1 MTTGKLT
8 QEKLD
13 MMNKQNDMI
22 SNKRNT
28 NKQQTLMDEAKA
40 NMKYMNKNK
49 DKINK
54 QSDDIINAIKSTPA
68 KTTDTKPTDK
78 PNRKAIAERN
88 KKLIEELNTTISK
101 GDNTMTN
108 TLNEYELYING
119 NLTNREFKDFQQVRT
134 VSMQDQYAN
143 NNGIGRTANRMIQAN
158 KELVTLTSHDSSLI
172 KPSFSKP
179 LLLTQDAPQ
188 SLREV
193 IHVTDLDNINST
205 VLLDYVSREVAEAE
219 YEGLTEVDLK
229 AHEIDFKY
237 HGERLIAEVSDTIV
251 FSNDVGYL
259 DETIKTT
266 LKNALIDKEMQLIT
280 GEAIVTEHGHDNS
293 YMNLYRTV
301 NPIKQVTG
309 TTVLESITNAV
320 NDLHRS
326 VQALSTLAINNE
338 DYIKLMKEL
347 GSIGLGSIDLKAY
360 FGITN
365 IIVNSYIKAP
375 VVGNFKCLHAN
386 YKFNQFEF
394 YKNKPKSGICSF
406 VLSYI
411 YDMNFIPMAFRI
423 AKVG

>member
-13 MMNKQNDMI
+13 MLNKQNDMT

-68 KTTDTKPTDK
+68 KPTDTKPTDK

-88 KKLIEELNTTISK
+88 QKLMNELNTTISK

-108 TLNEYELYING
+108 TLNEYELYISG
-119 NLTNREFKDFQQVRT
+119 KLSSKDFEDFQQVRT

-143 NNGIGRTANRMIQAN
+143 NNGIGRTANRMLQAN
-158 KELVTLTSHDSSLI
+158 KEQVTLTSHDSSLI
-172 KPSFSKP
+172 KPSFTKP

-188 SLREV
+188 SLRSV
-193 IHVTDLDNINST
+193 MQVTDLKDLKST
-205 VLLDYVSREVAEAE
+205 VLLDYVSRDVAK

-229 AHEIDFKY
+229 AHEIDFSY
-237 HGERLIAEVSDTIV
+237 HGERALAEVSDTV
-251 FSNDVGYL
+251 VYCNDVAYL
-259 DETIKTT
+259 DEAINTN
-266 LKNALIDKEMQLIT
+266 LMNALIDKEMRLIT
-280 GEAIVTEHGHDNS
+280 GEVSKNVGDRDNS
-293 YMNLYRTV
+293 YMNLYRTN
-301 NPIKQVTG
+301 NPIKQVAG
-309 TTVLESITNAV
+309 ATVLEAITKAV

-326 VQALSTLAINNE
+326 VRPLSTLAINND

-347 GSIGLGSIDLKAY
+347 ASIGLGSIDLKAY
-360 FGITN
+360 FGISN
-365 IIVNSYIKAP
+365 IIVNPYIKAP
-375 VVGNFKCLHAN
+375 VVGNFKGLHAN
-386 YKFNQFEF
+386 YSFGQFEF
-394 YKNKPKSGICSF
+394 HKNEPKAGICTF

-411 YDMNFIPMAFRI
+411 YDINFIPMLFRI

>member
-1 MTTGKLT
+1 
-8 QEKLD
+8 
-13 MMNKQNDMI
+13 
-22 SNKRNT
+22 
-28 NKQQTLMDEAKA
+28 
-40 NMKYMNKNK
+40 
-49 DKINK
+49 
-54 QSDDIINAIKSTPA
+54 
-68 KTTDTKPTDK
+68 
-78 PNRKAIAERN
+78 
-88 KKLIEELNTTISK
+88 
-101 GDNTMTN
+101 
-108 TLNEYELYING
+108 
-119 NLTNREFKDFQQVRT
+119 
-134 VSMQDQYAN
+134 
-143 NNGIGRTANRMIQAN
+143 MIQAN
-158 KELVTLTSHDSSLI
+158 KEQVTLTSHDSSLI
-172 KPSFSKP
+172 RPSFSNP
-179 LLLTQDAPQ
+179 LLLTQDVPQ
-188 SLREV
+188 SLRSV
-193 IHVTDLDNINST
+193 MQVTDLDNINST
-205 VLLDYVSREVAEAE
+205 VLLDYVSRDVAE

-266 LKNALIDKEMQLIT
+266 LTNALIDKEMQLIT

-326 VQALSTLAINNE
+326 VRPLSTLAINNE
-338 DYIKLMKEL
+338 DYIKVIKEL
-347 GSIGLGSIDLKAY
+347 ASIGLGSIDLKAY
-360 FGITN
+360 FGVSN

-411 YDMNFIPMAFRI
+411 YDIQFVPMLFRI